1 MFILLILHGS
11 NFIEQQSGTVVVW
24 NRQNADRSLQKWIY
38 CVVVIIFGRLSFFA
52 QSSRVELVLRCERRT
67 ALRCAVAS
75 SARAGGGL
83 GEKLVVGAVGCDGR
97 RPGADAC
104 RCTTHTRVAADG
116 DCPQR
121 DASSSRPPQPPPPS
135 WLTGPIHQLTLLGPC
150 TWPPSDARVNTF
162 IDTRPELS
170 VWVQFH
176 QTALGNCY
184 GLKLA
189 KCWLQFWNKNK

>member
-38 CVVVIIFGRLSFFA
+38 CVVVIIFGAFVLCA
-52 QSSRVELVLRCERRT
+52 VESSRVGVAMWTSHCA

-97 RPGADAC
+97 RHWR
-104 RCTTHTRVAADG
+104 RCVQMYNTHTCCSRWRLPSARRILITTAA
-116 DCPQR
+116 
-121 DASSSRPPQPPPPS
+121 ASASVLTNWTDSS
-135 WLTGPIHQLTLLGPC
+135 TLLGPC

-162 IDTRPELS
+162 IDARPELS

>member
-38 CVVVIIFGRLSFFA
+38 CVVVIIFGAFVLCA
-52 QSSRVELVLRCERRT
+52 VESSRVGVAMWTSHCA

-135 WLTGPIHQLTLLGPC
+135 WLTGPIHQHCSVRALGHRATLALTL
-150 TWPPSDARVNTF
+150 S
-162 IDTRPELS
+162 
-170 VWVQFH
+170 
-176 QTALGNCY
+176 
-184 GLKLA
+184 
-189 KCWLQFWNKNK
+189 